1 MSKRYWIYNFIIAI
15 CLFCIMMIGFA
26 VTKSC
31 FGVTAVFSTLFALW
45 SVIQFLMRKVDDAFD
60 MPKYTKYK
68 ALDFALSITFA
79 NIVIVLLVN
88 DYCRW
93 LPEEIRWYCT
103 ISLVLTL
110 SIVSSVFVIKEENRG
125 NVKNK

>member
-1 MSKRYWIYNFIIAI
+1 MSKQYWIYNCVVAL
-15 CLFCIMMIGFA
+15 CLFCLMAIGFA
-26 VTKSC
+26 LTKSC
-31 FGVTAVFSTLFALW
+31 LSVTVLCSTLYAFW

-68 ALDFALSITFA
+68 ALDFALSTTLA
-79 NIVIVLLVN
+79 NIVIALLVN

-103 ISLVLTL
+103 IALVLL
-110 SIVSSVFVIKEENRG
+110 MSIVSAILVIKEGQKRREE
-125 NVKNK
+125 